1 MKSARA
7 TQRTSHS
14 VFARFLSVMLL
25 TALFTA
31 CSSIGPKSINRDQ
44 LDYGQSIGQNWKNQM
59 LANLVRLR
67 FGDMP
72 IFLDVGQIVAGYSL
86 ETQVSGGLGYGTAFD
101 STNTGTLGATGRF
114 TDRPTITYTP
124 KTGTDYLTSML
135 KPITPSSLLALI
147 QSGYD
152 ARLLFTWAV
161 EAINGLQNYSV
172 SAGGKR
178 LPDPE
183 FYEFLD
189 RLKSLQTS
197 GGIAFEQSTD
207 PATKNNVIVFFR
219 HVSASEEEME
229 EGKRAREVVGLSTE
243 REKFRVVYSP
253 FAFEDDV
260 LAIQTRSILQIMSAM
275 SGFVDVPG
283 SKAAESFKGYEVPP
297 GMQRPFFVH
306 SGLEKPEN
314 SFASINYDGY
324 WYWID
329 PTDLPSKRVFTL
341 MLFLTTLTS
350 TGGDDNNPVLT
361 IPTG

>member
-1 MKSARA
+1 MKSAKA
-7 TQRTSHS
+7 TYR

-31 CSSIGPKSINRDQ
+31 CSSVGPKSIDRDQ

-59 LANLVRLR
+59 LANLVRIR

-72 IFLDVGQIVAGYSL
+72 IFLDVGQVVAGYSL
-86 ETQVSGGLGYGTAFD
+86 ETQVSGGLGFGTAFD
-101 STNTGTLGATGRF
+101 STNTGSLGAGGRF

-135 KPITPSSLLALI
+135 KPIKPSSLLALI

-172 SAGGKR
+172 SALGKR
-178 LPDPE
+178 NPDPE

-189 RLKSLQTS
+189 RLTKLQTS

-219 HVSASEEEME
+219 DVSASEDELE

-275 SGFVDVPG
+275 SGFVDVPE
-283 SKAAESFKGYEVPP
+283 SKAAETYKGYEVPS
-297 GMQRPFFVH
+297 GMERPFYVH
-306 SGLEKPEN
+306 SGPDKPGY
-314 SFASINYDGY
+314 SFASINYGGY

-329 PTDLPSKRVFTL
+329 PTDLRSKQVFTL
-341 MLFLTTLTS
+341 MLYLTTLTDA
-350 TGGDDNNPVLT
+350 GGEDNIPVLT

>member
-7 TQRTSHS
+7 AHS

-31 CSSIGPKSINRDQ
+31 CSSVGPKSINRDQ
-44 LDYGQSIGQNWKNQM
+44 LDYGQSIGQNWKNQL

-86 ETQVSGGLGYGTAFD
+86 ETQVSAGLGYGNAFD
-101 STNTGTLGATGRF
+101 SSNTAALGAGGKF

-135 KPITPSSLLALI
+135 KPIKPASLLGLI

-178 LPDPE
+178 EPDPE

-189 RLKSLQTS
+189 RLRALQTS
-197 GGIAFEQSTD
+197 GGIAFKQSTD
-207 PATKNNVIVFFR
+207 PATKNDVIVFFR
-219 HVSASEEEME
+219 NVSASEDELE
-229 EGKRAREVVGLSTE
+229 EGKRAREVVGLNTE

-260 LAIQTRSILQIMSAM
+260 LAIQTRSILQIMLAM

-283 SKAAESFKGYEVPP
+283 SKAGESFEGYEVPP
-297 GMQRPFFVH
+297 EMQRPFSVH
-306 SGLEKPEN
+306 SGLDKPEN
-314 SFASINYDGY
+314 SFASINYGGY

-350 TGGDDNNPVLT
+350 TGGDGSNPVLT

>member
-7 TQRTSHS
+7 THR
-14 VFARFLSVMLL
+14 VFVRFLSVMLL

-31 CSSIGPKSINRDQ
+31 CSSVGPKSINRDQ
-44 LDYGQSIGQNWKNQM
+44 LDYGQSIGQNWKNQL

-67 FGDMP
+67 YGDMP

-86 ETQVSGGLGYGTAFD
+86 ETQVSAGLGYGTAFD
-101 STNTGTLGATGRF
+101 SSNTASLGAGGKF

-135 KPITPSSLLALI
+135 KPIKPASLLGLI

-178 LPDPE
+178 EPDPE

-189 RLKSLQTS
+189 RLRALQTS
-197 GGIAFEQSTD
+197 GGIAFKQSTD
-207 PATKNNVIVFFR
+207 PATKNDVIVFFR
-219 HVSASEEEME
+219 NVSASEDELE
-229 EGKRAREVVGLSTE
+229 EGKRAREVVGLNTE

-275 SGFVDVPG
+275 SGFVDVPE
-283 SKAAESFKGYEVPP
+283 SKAAESYEGYEVPP
-297 GMQRPFFVH
+297 EMQRPFSVH
-306 SGLEKPEN
+306 SGLDKPEN
-314 SFASINYDGY
+314 SFASINYGGY

-350 TGGDDNNPVLT
+350 TGGDDSNPVLT